1 VRIGPFPGNQLPMPA
16 QQGVGRD
23 DPRNVTQPATAKP
36 VRPHGEPPPIV
47 VRELDAPP
55 TQLPSKD
62 AILFKKIAEYF
73 SLSAVQP
80 TREDGEHQL
89 KGRGGDHG
97 RSLYQ
102 QP

>member
-1 VRIGPFPGNQLPMPA
+1 MPA

-23 DPRNVTQPATAKP
+23 DRRNLAQPATAKP

-47 VRELDAPP
+47 VPQLDAPP

-62 AILFKKIAEYF
+62 AILFNKIAEYF

-89 KGRGGDHG
+89 KGRGVDHG
-97 RSLYQ
+97 RRLCQ